1 MRRAWPAAL
10 ALLACS
16 NSPSA
21 TTTAPPPT
29 TSTLPAGVVADVGS
43 IAIGAQSVAAVAS
56 ARQIPPRDALDREIR
71 DALFASA
78 ALRADLDQHPATRA
92 ALRGALARATL
103 ESLKQEAAQADPT
116 DAEIDEGT
124 RRHFVE
130 LDRPEG
136 YRVTHVVVRV
146 AETADAASKA
156 RAKAL
161 AERIAERVASVG
173 GEADF
178 KAAAESVD
186 RGGLEV
192 MVQSLPVFAAD
203 GRVLDERAL
212 NDPPM
217 VLPFAR
223 AASHLAHAGQKSG
236 VVATEFGYHV
246 IMLLER
252 TPALS
257 VPFEERKIRLRDE
270 IIKLRARK
278 LKEELLSR
286 IKSTLATNVERS
298 ADALLSTV
306 DVVAHETP

>member
-1 MRRAWPAAL
+1 MSRAWTAAL

-21 TTTAPPPT
+21 STSAPPPT

-43 IAIGAQSVAAVAS
+43 IAIGLESVAAVAS
-56 ARQIPPRDALDREIR
+56 ARQIQPREALDREIR

-78 ALRADLDQHPATRA
+78 AVRAGLDQHLATRA

-103 ESLKQEAAQADPT
+103 ESLKQEAAQADLRDT
-116 DAEIDEGT
+116 EIEEGT

-136 YRVTHVVVRV
+136 YRVIHAVVRV
-146 AETADAASKA
+146 AESADAPSKA

-161 AERIAERVASVG
+161 AERIVERVAPAGS
-173 GEADF
+173 EAEF

-186 RGGLEV
+186 GGGLEV
-192 MVQSLPVFAAD
+192 IVQSLPVFAAD
-203 GRVLDERAL
+203 GRVLDERA
-212 NDPPM
+212 PSERPM

-223 AASHLAHAGQKSG
+223 AASHLARAGQKSG

-252 TPALS
+252 TPPLS
-257 VPFEERKIRLRDE
+257 VPLEERKIRLRDE
-270 IIKLRARK
+270 ILKLRARK

-306 DVVAHETP
+306 DVVAHEAP